1 MTASIQTHRD
11 FYANYVVRRGGSTD
25 DRLIAAFSIVPRED
39 YVGPGPWSV
48 FTGAGYLSTIS
59 DEPYLLYQDIL
70 IGLSTERGINNGEPS
85 LHARC
90 LAAVAPAAGE
100 SVVHIG
106 AGTGYY
112 TAILAQLV
120 APGGRVVAYEI
131 EADLA
136 ARAKENLK
144 LVSCAEVVAGSAVG
158 TTIPSSDI
166 IYVNAGATHPVDTWL
181 DALNIGG
188 RLIFPLTPDQG
199 LGCMLLITRRTA
211 FGYDA
216 NVVARVGF
224 IPCIGAR
231 DEAASKSLTAALEL
245 QTLASVR
252 SLRRDGKPDE
262 SAWCVGNGWWLSTK
276 SVTSGL

>member
-1 MTASIQTHRD
+1 MTASIKSYRD
-11 FYANYVVRRGGSTD
+11 FYANYIVRRGGSTD
-25 DRLIAAFSIVPRED
+25 DRLIAAFSIVPREE

-48 FTGAGYLSTIS
+48 FTGPGYLPTIS
-59 DEPYLLYQDIL
+59 DEPHLLYQDIL

-90 LAAVAPAAGE
+90 LAAVAPAVGE
-100 SVVHIG
+100 SAVNIG

-166 IYVNAGATHPVDTWL
+166 IYVNAGATHPVDSWL

-211 FGYDA
+211 SGYDA
-216 NVVARVGF
+216 KVVARVGF